1 MNTFFK
7 IASLL
12 LGVANASAGLTN
24 VVPYPKV
31 KPGSD
36 PYPKLKRTTSSTSK
50 FSAKATDTT
59 TGQPKATFLNAV
71 SFQEAFSLVQ
81 QQKRQNDLRG
91 KYSGVSSTRS
101 GQNLRLST
109 AKQGLRTSSRR
120 PDIAVTTPPPNMSL
134 PEGTIR
140 PTFGSRS
147 KPRPSTS
154 AGSRH
159 DSDHVRAGQRL
170 QKSVS
175 ELVDNESGGFYR
187 PKRDTVEN
195 RRVAEVKLKKN
206 LKFKTYFGCLH

>member
-31 KPGSD
+31 KPGSK
-36 PYPKLKRTTSSTSK
+36 PYP
-50 FSAKATDTT
+50 
-59 TGQPKATFLNAV
+59 
-71 SFQEAFSLVQ
+71 
-81 QQKRQNDLRG
+81 
-91 KYSGVSSTRS
+91 
-101 GQNLRLST
+101 T
-109 AKQGLRTSSRR
+109 AKQGLRTSSSRR

-140 PTFGSRS
+140 PTFGSRF

-159 DSDHVRAGQRL
+159 DNEHVRAGQRL

-175 ELVDNESGGFYR
+175 ELVDNESGGFYK

-195 RRVAEVKLKKN
+195 RRVAQVKLKKS
-206 LKFKTYFGCLH
+206 LKNNYFGCLHWPSERLRWQKSFCRVSLSRFGMLPIIFCRGIPDLRIF